1 MSLPAYRLIHPQAN
15 RSFIL
20 KAEPFDLH
28 TRWHYHP
35 EIELI
40 YFEEGRTTAV
50 IGQGF
55 QQFDKGDL
63 VLLGAN
69 FPHVLKEDPLFKQQ
83 SPGIL
88 PSGIIIQFT
97 ETFLGDDFFD
107 KPEMYLVRQMLNK
120 AKRGLKFSAES
131 IDLVIDLLRSLHK
144 LAEHRKLLVLLEVLV
159 NLAEA
164 TQVEFLTPKDYFY
177 DHTQDE
183 ERMHAINQFVY
194 EHFQDD
200 LPISTIA
207 AVANM
212 TETSFCRY
220 FKSRTLKTFTR
231 FLNEVRIAYASRLL
245 SSAESSV
252 TTVCFDSGFNNLS
265 YFNRQFRN
273 IMKMS
278 PQQFRK
284 WKLTAA
290 A

>member
-15 RSFIL
+15 RSFVL

-35 EIELI
+35 EVELI
-40 YFEEGRTTAV
+40 FFEEGSTTAV
-50 IGQGF
+50 IGEGF
-55 QQFDKGDL
+55 QQFNKGDL

-69 FPHVLKEDPLFKQQ
+69 FPHVLKEDPAYKQQ
-83 SPGIL
+83 APNDK
-88 PSGIIIQFT
+88 PYGIIVQFT
-97 ETFLGDDFFD
+97 ETFLGGDFFL
-107 KPEMYLVRQMLNK
+107 KPEMHPVRTMLSR
-120 AKRGLKFSAES
+120 AKRGLKFSTHSA
-131 IDLVIDLLRSLHK
+131 SLIAPSLK
-144 LAEHRKLLVLLEVLV
+144 LMSALPEHRKLVLLLDILV
-159 NLAEA
+159 DLAEA
-164 TQVEFLTPKDYFY
+164 DNVEYLTPKDYYY

-183 ERMHAINQFVY
+183 GRMHGINQYVY
-194 EHFQDD
+194 EHFQEE
-200 LPISTIA
+200 ISIATIA

-220 FKSRTLKTFTR
+220 FKTRTLKTFTR

-245 SSAESSV
+245 TNPSASV
-252 TTVCFDSGFNNLS
+252 TSACFESGFNNLS